1 MQRIASEKVKKLLKI
16 SKGNDRTEA
25 VFVALLQ
32 VIRFALLRRNIY
44 VRAQALILV
53 WWDEYGRQGKSR
65 FFVVRRYVLMLS
77 VLFNV
82 ARPNFNSRSNNMGGA
97 VSYIQDLR
105 IYKSPCTDGDP
116 LADKFF
122 LSLFSPCVYCK

>member
-1 MQRIASEKVKKLLKI
+1 MQRIASEKTKKLLKI

-65 FFVVRRYVLMLS
+65 VFVFFVVRRYVLMLS
-77 VLFNV
+77 VYLTPRV
-82 ARPNFNSRSNNMGGA
+82 LILIAA
-97 VSYIQDLR
+97 L
-105 IYKSPCTDGDP
+105 T
-116 LADKFF
+116 A
-122 LSLFSPCVYCK
+122 

>member
-1 MQRIASEKVKKLLKI
+1 M
-16 SKGNDRTEA
+16 EA

-65 FFVVRRYVLMLS
+65 FFVFFVVRRYVLMLS
-77 VLFNV
+77 VYLMPRVLILIAALTAWEGRYLHVQGLSIRKF
-82 ARPNFNSRSNNMGGA
+82 FCIHG
-97 VSYIQDLR
+97 DL
-105 IYKSPCTDGDP
+105 